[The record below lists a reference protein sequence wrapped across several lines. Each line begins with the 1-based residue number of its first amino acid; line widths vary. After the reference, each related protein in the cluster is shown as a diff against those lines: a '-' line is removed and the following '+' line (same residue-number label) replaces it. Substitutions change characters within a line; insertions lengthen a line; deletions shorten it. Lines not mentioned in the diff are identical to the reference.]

1 PSVPPPTLA
10 STTPEDTIT
19 PETES
24 TKTSTLSTATS
35 VTPPTLASTTPED
48 TITPETE
55 STKTSTL
62 STATSVPPPTLAST
76 TPEISITPGT
86 ESIKTSTLSTATS
99 VPPPTLASTTPEVAI
114 TPETESTKTST
125 LSTTTSV
132 PSPAL
137 ASTTPGVTITPET
150 ESTKTSTLSTTTS
163 VPSPTS
169 ASTSPEIIFT
179 PETEST
185 KTSTLSTTTSVTPP
199 TLDSTTPES
208 RKDVQNSPRLE
219 IRIINVEWQE
229 ELSDPTSQE
238 FATVST
244 NIENEVT
251 FLLLNV
257 SDILTFFIKVEVI
270 QFKRGSVISV
280 FDLIFNGT
288 APEQEK
294 TAISEIQKSVVQD
307 QKIGDLDVKELLA
320 ATSSQ
325 KNPEVL
331 YRDPCHFTRCPDRMY
346 CKSFINEYCISVC
359 NENPNY
365 CPLGSQCVNMTD
377 HQTNPFIKCQCPA
390 GTSGPNCT
398 TEVTI
403 MPTNNQAEN
412 NTWVW
417 VLIAVTGLVLSL
429 LCCCCCCIVCI
440 ARRRRREQKEKIEY
454 IYNITTSSS
463 SEYPYPRSSY
473 DTDAD
478 SDYYY
483 DHEFPEDSS
492 VDWNAVEHMYRDNI
506 AYGAAEDSNFAY
518 RWDYQVGE
526 EFDGQFTIQRPH
538 VDINHYITD
547 DSDFV
552 ETQRGGYL
560 I

>member
-1 PSVPPPTLA
+1 STTPKVTITPETESTKTSTLSAGPSVPPPTLA

-185 KTSTLSTTTSVTPP
+185 KTSTLSTTTN
-199 TLDSTTPES
+199 
-208 RKDVQNSPRLE
+208 VQNSPRLE

-403 MPTNNQAEN
+403 MPTNNQGKKKM
-412 NTWVW
+412 
-417 VLIAVTGLVLSL
+417 LFFL
-429 LCCCCCCIVCI
+429 L
-440 ARRRRREQKEKIEY
+440 
-454 IYNITTSSS
+454 
-463 SEYPYPRSSY
+463 
-473 DTDAD
+473 
-478 SDYYY
+478 YYKV
-483 DHEFPEDSS
+483 P
-492 VDWNAVEHMYRDNI
+492 
-506 AYGAAEDSNFAY
+506 
-518 RWDYQVGE
+518 
-526 EFDGQFTIQRPH
+526 
-538 VDINHYITD
+538 
-547 DSDFV
+547 
-552 ETQRGGYL
+552 
-560 I
+560 